1 MNNEISPGP
10 SSTYADAYKLS
21 FLISLNW
28 IVLFLQF
35 ANSHFISSLPSF
47 SWHFF
52 SLHFLFTFLER
63 LTPPSFIPG
72 LTILPASMFD
82 YCLDLL
88 PMWDFTF
95 VCKINEKKK
104 PKDIHI
110 CVSFR
115 CLSESELWSSKENVL
130 KINCKIISYD
140 FCGIIDSKFT
150 QSWDRSKPKILLL
163 FYFKVVKELFCPH
176 STTVMI

>member
-63 LTPPSFIPG
+63 LIPPSFIPG

-104 PKDIHI
+104 PKGHTYLRKLQMPIRVRALEFQRK
-110 CVSFR
+110 CF
-115 CLSESELWSSKENVL
+115 ENKL
-130 KINCKIISYD
+130 
-140 FCGIIDSKFT
+140 
-150 QSWDRSKPKILLL
+150 
-163 FYFKVVKELFCPH
+163 
-176 STTVMI
+176 